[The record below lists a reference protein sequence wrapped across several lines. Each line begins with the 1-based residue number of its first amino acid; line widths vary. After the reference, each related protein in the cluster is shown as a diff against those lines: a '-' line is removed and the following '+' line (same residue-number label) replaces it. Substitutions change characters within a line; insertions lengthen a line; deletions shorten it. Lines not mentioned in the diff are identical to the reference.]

1 MRLAEVQ
8 FFLPRQVM
16 YNAYMPKIPRLL
28 VIIFAL
34 ALFIRLFQLN
44 TFPLGFHVDEAKV
57 AWESLSILKTGRDDH
72 GNLFNL
78 YYNSFGDYRPTGI
91 FYTTIPSLILF
102 GRTNFAVRFP
112 SALIGALTVF
122 PIYFFTLQVLRKN
135 KKPDEKDNHVALI
148 ASFILAIIPWHIATS
163 RATSEVVISCFLI
176 LTSLTLLAKKP
187 KLSFVVLTLSFLF
200 YHSARIMG
208 PILMLVWI
216 TFLWENLNKKT
227 VIKGFLIISFI
238 SLALLLS
245 PTGLARYSQV
255 KLSRPTIRNI
265 FIDYSSYFDPNF
277 LIGDLAKPFRYT
289 TGNVGIVSIPIFIT
303 FLFGIYTI
311 LKSNKNRIVILLFA
325 LGPIPASLTLE
336 DSPNLHRAFFMLPF
350 LVIIAGI
357 GLHRLNENHKII
369 FKLFMLSI
377 IITFITF
384 TINYLNTTQNF
395 AFGYRDPQTKSLAL
409 YIADVQKNYDRIFV
423 TNDPDSPYPWY
434 AFFNKLEPSDIN
446 NSLGKSV
453 DGKWQFENIVWS
465 NTRCPAA
472 EAFDLALKDKSLTKI
487 MVVDNGA
494 CFTDF
499 NRIHSSVKIIKEF
512 NYNGKVNY
520 RVWEYSPIR

>member
-1 MRLAEVQ
+1 
-8 FFLPRQVM
+8 
-16 YNAYMPKIPRLL
+16 MPKIPRLL
-28 VIIFAL
+28 IVIFAL

-72 GNLFNL
+72 GNFLNL
-78 YYNSFGDYRPTGI
+78 YYNSFGDYRPIGI
-91 FYTTIPSLILF
+91 FYTTIPSLIIF

-135 KKPDEKDNHVALI
+135 KKPDDKDMQTALI
-148 ASFILAIIPWHIATS
+148 TSFILSIIPWHIATS

-176 LTSLTLLAKKP
+176 ITSLSLLAKKP
-187 KLSFVVLTLSFLF
+187 KLSFITLALSFLF

-208 PILMLVWI
+208 PILMLIWI
-216 TFLWENLNKKT
+216 TYLWENLNKKT
-227 VIKGFLIISFI
+227 VIKGFLLTSFL

-255 KLSRPTIRNI
+255 KLSSPTIRDV

-289 TGNVGIVSIPIFIT
+289 TGDVGIVSIPIFIA
-303 FLFGIYTI
+303 FLLGIYAI
-311 LKSNKNRIVILLFA
+311 LKSNKNRVVILLFA

-336 DSPNLHRAFFMLPF
+336 DSPNLHRAFFMVPF
-350 LVIIAGI
+350 LVIIASI
-357 GLHRLNENHKII
+357 GLYKLNENHKTI
-369 FKLFMLSI
+369 FKLFAFSI
-377 IITFITF
+377 IVTFITF
-384 TINYLNTTQNF
+384 SINYLNTNQNF

-409 YIADVQKNYDRIFV
+409 YIANVQKNYDKIFV

-434 AFFNKLEPSDIN
+434 SFFNNLDPKDVNPNMEKQEN
-446 NSLGKSV
+446 
-453 DGKWQFENIVWS
+453 GKWEYKNIVWE
-465 NTRCPAA
+465 NTKCPAA
-472 EAFDLALKDKSLTKI
+472 AAFDLALKDKSLSKI
-487 MVVDNGA
+487 MVIDNGA

-499 NRIHSSVKIIKEF
+499 NRVHSTAKIIKEF

-520 RVWEYSPIR
+520 RVWEYSPRG

>member
-28 VIIFAL
+28 IVIFAL
-34 ALFIRLFQLN
+34 ALFIRLFQLSS
-44 TFPLGFHVDEAKV
+44 FPMGFHVDEAKV

-72 GNLFNL
+72 GNLLNL
-78 YYNSFGDYRPTGI
+78 YYNSFGDFRPTGI
-91 FYTTIPSLILF
+91 FYTTIPSLIIF

-112 SALIGALTVF
+112 SAFIGALTVF
-122 PIYFFTLQVLRKN
+122 PIYFLTLQVLRKN
-135 KKPDEKDNHVALI
+135 KKPEDKDTQIALLS
-148 ASFILAIIPWHIATS
+148 SFILTIIPWHVATS

-176 LTSLTLLAKKP
+176 LTSLTLLVKKP
-187 KLSFVVLTLSFLF
+187 KLSFIVLTSSFLF

-208 PILMLVWI
+208 PILMLIWI
-216 TFLWENLNKKT
+216 SFLWENLNKKT
-227 VIKGFLIISFI
+227 VVKGFLLTSFL

-255 KLSRPTIRNI
+255 KLISPTIRNV
-265 FIDYSSYFDPNF
+265 FIDYTSYFDPNF

-289 TGNVGIVSIPIFIT
+289 TGNVGIVSIPIFVVFI
-303 FLFGIYTI
+303 FGIYTI
-311 LKSNKNRIVILLFA
+311 IKSNKNRILVLLFA

-357 GLHRLNENHKII
+357 GLHSLYQNHKSI
-369 FKLFMLSI
+369 FKFFLFSI
-377 IITFITF
+377 IVTFITF
-384 TINYLNTTQNF
+384 TINYLNTNQNF
-395 AFGYRDPQTKSLAL
+395 SFGYRDPQAKSLAE
-409 YIADVQKNYDRIFV
+409 YIADNQKDYDRIFI

-434 AFFNKLEPSDIN
+434 AFFNNIDPKNL
-446 NSLGKSV
+446 NSSLIKSV
-453 DGKWQFENIVWS
+453 DGKWQFENIVWD

-472 EAFDLALKDKSLTKI
+472 NAFDLALKDKSLSKI
-487 MVVDNGA
+487 MVIDNGA

-499 NRIHSSVKIIKEF
+499 NRVHSKAKIIKEF
-512 NYNGKVNY
+512 DYNGRVNY
-520 RVWEYSPIR
+520 RVWEYSQ